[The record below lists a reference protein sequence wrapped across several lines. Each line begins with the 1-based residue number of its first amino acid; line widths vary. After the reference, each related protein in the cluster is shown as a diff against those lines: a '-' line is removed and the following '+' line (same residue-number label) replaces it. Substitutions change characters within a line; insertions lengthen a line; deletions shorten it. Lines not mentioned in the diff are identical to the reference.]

1 MGTLAAQKNIYY
13 YLKKSNIFSEI
24 KRKMLF
30 GSYYTSNSAYYKAVL
45 SQYANFSSY
54 IGIFTESMK
63 LRTVH
68 TNSEIQKGVLGRSAK
83 CVIARHGNPDFVF
96 TEKKL
101 SIFVYKWKFNGLKTR
116 CEVHL
121 YNNQAFLIN
130 YIYNQL
136 DRSERSYVIDSI
148 TRKYLGEYVNELD
161 LNSSKISDNNNNLIL
176 VDDFLMGL
184 KISYLCSSESD
195 WYEAI
200 ISEMNERKDKYEEH
214 IKTSERRFLDKI

>member
-1 MGTLAAQKNIYY
+1 M
-13 YLKKSNIFSEI
+13 
-24 KRKMLF
+24 
-30 GSYYTSNSAYYKAVL
+30 
-45 SQYANFSSY
+45 
-54 IGIFTESMK
+54 
-63 LRTVH
+63 
-68 TNSEIQKGVLGRSAK
+68 
-83 CVIARHGNPDFVF
+83 
-96 TEKKL
+96 
-101 SIFVYKWKFNGLKTR
+101 
-116 CEVHL
+116 
-121 YNNQAFLIN
+121 IN

-161 LNSSKISDNNNNLIL
+161 LNNSKISDNDNNLIL

-200 ISEMNERKDKYEEH
+200 ISEMNERKEKYEEH